1 MAYVEGNCNYCAW
14 SMNKWTVVFDRVSQ
28 KSKVQYVMAY
38 SLKKLTNNTKNLPIT
53 LIGEGKLVVFL

>member
-1 MAYVEGNCNYCAW
+1 MAYVEGNCNNCAR